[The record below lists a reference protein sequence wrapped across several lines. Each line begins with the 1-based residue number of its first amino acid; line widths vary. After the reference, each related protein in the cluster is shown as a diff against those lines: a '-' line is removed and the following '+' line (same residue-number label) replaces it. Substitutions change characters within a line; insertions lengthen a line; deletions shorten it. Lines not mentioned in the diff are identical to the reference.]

1 MERVLLASSGEAPQH
16 GAGDATDACWSALRL
31 LRSCVRAQERPFR
44 LISMSISMR
53 IGDAAVAID
62 RRVESAADSF
72 GVTIVCDPEASIL
85 TPASET
91 VLRVSELVDVEITQ
105 RGAMPD
111 AALALLR
118 LYVPYC
124 LAPIAAQRLGRAV
137 SVCHFAQTLDGR
149 IATASGDSR
158 WIGCD
163 ENLVHAHRMRA
174 LCDAVLIGAGTLRRD
189 RPRLN
194 VRRVEGN
201 DPLRVVIG
209 SGELDLSS
217 LHEASSAPVVRMGGN
232 GRVHGDDLLAALFAR
247 GVMSVLIEGGSTTT
261 SALLADGAVD
271 IVQLHIEPLL
281 LGPGVSS
288 FDREPALQIADAM
301 TFRRH
306 EFFPIGRGMMF
317 VGAR

>member
-1 MERVLLASSGEAPQH
+1 VA
-16 GAGDATDACWSALRL
+16 DACWSALRL
-31 LRSCVRAQERPFR
+31 LRNCVRTQVRPFR
-44 LISMSISMR
+44 YVSMR
-53 IGDAAVAID
+53 IGDPAVAID
-62 RRVESAADSF
+62 RRIESAAGSF
-72 GVTIVCDPEASIL
+72 GVTVVCDSDASVL

-91 VLRVSELVDVEITQ
+91 VLRVSDLVHVEVAQ
-105 RGAMPD
+105 RGAAPD
-111 AALALLR
+111 SALALLR
-118 LYVPYC
+118 LYLPYC
-124 LAPIAAQRLGRAV
+124 LAPVAAQRLGRAV

-149 IATASGDSR
+149 IATASGDSH

-194 VRRVEGN
+194 VRRVEGD
-201 DPLRVVIG
+201 DPVRIVIG
-209 SGELDLSS
+209 SGDLDLAS
-217 LHEASSAPVVRMGGN
+217 LTHASSAPVITIGGTLPIAPRN
-232 GRVHGDDLLAALFAR
+232 GRIHGEDIMTALFAS
-247 GVMSVLIEGGSTTT
+247 GVRSVLVEGGCSTT
-261 SALLADGAVD
+261 SALLEDGAVD

-288 FDREPALQIADAM
+288 FDRTPPQRIADAM

-306 EFFPIGRGMMF
+306 EFFPVGRGMMF